1 MYNKLCTGIC
11 IYCASVHYE
20 LHEQVDILIQYLK
33 PGAANTVDR
42 ENFVI
47 KKATWDKTLTH
58 FNFIRERIVC
68 TSTKDL
74 HY

>member
-11 IYCASVHYE
+11 IDCASVHCE
-20 LHEQVDILIQYLK
+20 LHEQVDIFIQYLK
-33 PGAANTVDR
+33 PGTANTVDR

-47 KKATWDKTLTH
+47 NKVTWDKSLMH
-58 FNFIRERIVC
+58 FNFIRESIVC
-68 TSTKDL
+68 TSTKEL